1 MDKIFNSLK
10 ANVYGGVSMLDKY
23 IYMKREDV
31 ENKMYFI
38 YHIKSILKDSFPITY
53 ECIKAYILI
62 VPKDKNKTLSV
73 IDNVTKIELTNND
86 MLHNISV
93 DEFLRIF
100 KIFVECQGTKMKITN
115 DVFEK

>member
-1 MDKIFNSLK
+1 MDKIFNSPK
-10 ANVYGGVSMLDKY
+10 TNVYGGVSMLDKY

-53 ECIKAYILI
+53 ECIKSYILI

-93 DEFLRIF
+93 DEFLGIF
-100 KIFVECQGTKMKITN
+100 KIFVECQGTKMKITD

>member
-10 ANVYGGVSMLDKY
+10 ANVYGGVSMLNKY

-53 ECIKAYILI
+53 ECNKAYILI

-86 MLHNISV
+86 ILYNISV
-93 DEFLRIF
+93 DEFLGIF
-100 KIFVECQGTKMKITN
+100 KVFVECQGTKIKITD